1 MGCQSQLGTGP
12 LTGQENICRGAM
24 LWVPA
29 AREYTEQMPAIV
41 AQASLVLVTAQSLLL
56 RNSDLD

>member
-1 MGCQSQLGTGP
+1 
-12 LTGQENICRGAM
+12 M

-29 AREYTEQMPAIV
+29 AHEYTEQMPAVV

-56 RNSDLD
+56 RNSYLD